1 MLSLR
6 LVVDTNII
14 VSAALKPE
22 GLQRT
27 VFLLAITKP
36 AQFYISPSIVLEYHA
51 VLSRPEL
58 RISRGLRQQ
67 YLQLIK
73 NRARL
78 IKPTRSLH
86 ITSDAEDNIFL
97 ECAEAARADYLITGN
112 ARHFPAFWKNTK
124 IVSSREFITL
134 MAPHL
139 R

>member
-27 VFLLAITKP
+27 VFLLAVTKP
-36 AQFYISPSIVLEYHA
+36 AQFYISPSIVSEYRA
-51 VLSRPEL
+51 VLRPEL
-58 RISRGLRQQ
+58 RIPRGLRQQ

-73 NRARL
+73 NRARF
-78 IKPTRSLH
+78 IKPSRSLH
-86 ITSDAEDNIFL
+86 ITSDPADNIFL

-112 ARHFPAFWKNTK
+112 TRHFPAFWKNTK
-124 IVSSREFITL
+124 VVSSREFITL